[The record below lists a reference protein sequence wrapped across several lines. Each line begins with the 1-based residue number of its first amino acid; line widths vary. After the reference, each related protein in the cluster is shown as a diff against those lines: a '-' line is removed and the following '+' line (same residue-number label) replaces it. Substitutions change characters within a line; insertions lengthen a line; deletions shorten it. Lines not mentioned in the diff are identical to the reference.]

1 MLRIGLTG
9 GIGSGKTTVAALF
22 AGHGIPIIDTDKI
35 ARALAQ
41 PSQDAYVE
49 IVRAFGDGIL
59 NVDRHIDRALLGQLV
74 FTDPGKRQQLE
85 AILHPR
91 IRTQV
96 EQQIKPL
103 QAPYCIVVAPLLIEA
118 GFTDRIDRVLVV
130 DCDEPRQ
137 IARVASRSNLQ
148 EAEIRRIMA
157 AQLSRTE
164 RLQHADDVLENNG
177 DLPRLEAGVS
187 RLHVRYLALAAALP
201 S

>member
-22 AGHGIPIIDTDKI
+22 AGHGIPVIDTDEI

-41 PSQDAYVE
+41 PGQDAYVE
-49 IVRAFGDGIL
+49 IVRVFGAGIL
-59 NVDRHIDRALLGQLV
+59 DTDRHIDRTQLGQLV
-74 FTDPGKRQQLE
+74 FMDPAKRRQLE

-91 IRTQV
+91 IRAQV
-96 EQQIKPL
+96 ERQIQSL
-103 QAPYCIVVAPLLIEA
+103 HAPYCIVVAPLLIEA
-118 GFTDRIDRVLVV
+118 GFADRTDRILVI
-130 DCDEPRQ
+130 DCDESQ
-137 IARVASRSNLQ
+137 QLARVAARSTLN

-164 RLQHADDVLENNG
+164 RLQHADEVLENNG
-177 DLPRLEAGVS
+177 DLPRLEAEVR
-187 RLHVRYLALAAALP
+187 RLHARYLALAAARP

>member
-22 AGHGIPIIDTDKI
+22 AGHGIPVIDTDEI

-41 PSQDAYVE
+41 PGQDAYVE
-49 IVRAFGDGIL
+49 IVRVFGAGIL
-59 NVDRHIDRALLGQLV
+59 NADRHIDRAQLGQLV
-74 FTDPGKRQQLE
+74 FTDPAKRQQLE

-91 IRTQV
+91 VRAQV

-103 QAPYCIVVAPLLIEA
+103 LTPYCIVVAPLLIEA
-118 GFTDRIDRVLVV
+118 GFTDQVDRVLVV
-130 DCDEPRQ
+130 DCDEPQ
-137 IARVASRSNLQ
+137 QLARVAARNNLL

-157 AQLSRTE
+157 AQLSRTK

-177 DLPRLEAGVS
+177 DLPRLEAEVS
-187 RLHVRYLALAAALP
+187 RLHARYLALAAALP